1 MLLMPHLVC
10 PRRAG
15 LAALALLLALPAGAA
30 GPPASLAGREAPDF
44 ALRAVAGSNVR
55 LSEHRGEVVVVAFWG
70 SRCDTCRPQ
79 LAALERIFATY
90 RSAGLLVLAVSVDDD
105 QSRALEFAR
114 GQKLGFPMLLD
125 PGKTVARRYRIESLP
140 TAVFVDRGGAVRHVH
155 RDFGS
160 GHEALYAREL
170 RALLNE

>member
-1 MLLMPHLVC
+1 MLHLVC
-10 PRRAG
+10 SRRAG

-30 GPPASLAGREAPDF
+30 GPAAPLAGREAPDF

-79 LAALERIFATY
+79 LAALDRVFATY
-90 RSAGLLVLAVSVDDD
+90 RSAGLRVLAVSVDDD
-105 QSRALEFAR
+105 QSRAIEFAR
-114 GQKLGFPMLLD
+114 SQKLGFPMLLD
-125 PGKTVARRYRIESLP
+125 PAKSVSRSFRIESLP
-140 TAVFVDRGGAVRHVH
+140 TAVLIDRGGTVRHVH
-155 RDFGS
+155 RDFES